1 MPPKA
6 LVRDAHTLHRVEPTP
21 NGEKTSQLLR
31 RNTEHEP
38 ARTQHGIAAED
49 RTGARQVGYR
59 GDMARNAD
67 ALPVEPVIDL
77 VDDGLSDSEIAT
89 RFAEW
94 LSDLDAVPVVVLPVS
109 AIDELRNAYADD
121 DV

>member
-1 MPPKA
+1 MTSTP
-6 LVRDAHTLHRVEPTP
+6 TTGVEPTP
-21 NGEKTSQLLR
+21 HGKKRHNFSVGIQSGKRPGRSTESLANGPQWCST
-31 RNTEHEP
+31 
-38 ARTQHGIAAED
+38 
-49 RTGARQVGYR
+49 VGYR
-59 GDMARNAD
+59 CDMARNAD

-94 LSDLDAVPVVVLPVS
+94 LSDLDDVPVVVLPVS
-109 AIDELRNAYADD
+109 AIDELRDAYADD